1 MTRLVKK
8 PVTLFSFA
16 FFLLAFPIWWALRA
30 APPVPSLSPAAV
42 LAANEPTPPPVDL
55 RVTLLRAGLSPE
67 ALAAAGVT
75 PVAVASTLQA
85 AAQQLAGA
93 PSALANADLAFANAR
108 RESDRLERLIQS
120 GKGSQEDVAAYQA
133 AKAALEAATAQRQ
146 AALDAVLTA
155 ATSSLPA
162 AQRTALL
169 NARANAA
176 WNLPPEFL
184 VVNRSQEDWV
194 RLRDALA
201 NEKIARKLG
210 DQADPAAQAQLANW
224 RAAPAVAMARSGL
237 DTHLTQVRANWN
249 TAAGD

>member
-1 MTRLVKK
+1 MSRLVRK

-16 FFLLAFPIWWALRA
+16 FFLLAFPIWWAMCA
-30 APPVPSLSPAAV
+30 AQPAPSLAPTAV
-42 LAANEPTPPPVDL
+42 LAANEPTPPPVGL

-75 PVAVASTLQA
+75 PVAIASTLQA
-85 AAQQLAGA
+85 VTQQLAGA
-93 PSALANADLAFANAR
+93 PNALANADVAFANAR

-120 GKGSQEDVAAYQA
+120 GKGTQEDVAAYQS
-133 AKAALEAATAQRQ
+133 AKAALDAATAQRA

-155 ATSSLPA
+155 ATASLPT

-169 NARANAA
+169 TARANAA

-201 NEKIARKLG
+201 NERIARKLD
-210 DQADPAAQAQLANW
+210 DQPDPAAQALLANW
-224 RAAPAVAMARSGL
+224 RAVPAVAMARSGL
-237 DTHLTQVRANWN
+237 DTHLEQVRVNWN
-249 TAAGD
+249 AAAGD